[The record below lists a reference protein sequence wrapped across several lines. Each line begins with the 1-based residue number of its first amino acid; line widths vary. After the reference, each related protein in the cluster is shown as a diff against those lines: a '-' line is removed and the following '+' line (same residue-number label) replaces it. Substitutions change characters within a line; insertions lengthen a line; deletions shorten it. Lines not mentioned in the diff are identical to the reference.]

1 MMREMIGARTL
12 ASVFM
17 PKKRRR
23 RKMIMMPSMSA
34 MGMIAGAGIAYM
46 AMRRNK
52 ENNDENMD

>member
-1 MMREMIGARTL
+1 MMREMIGATTL

-23 RKMIMMPSMSA
+23 RKMMMMPSMSA

-52 ENNDENMD
+52 ENNDQNND

>member
-1 MMREMIGARTL
+1 MIREMIGARTM

-23 RKMIMMPSMSA
+23 RKMMMPSMSA
-34 MGMIAGAGIAYM
+34 VGMLAGAGIAYM

-52 ENNDENMD
+52 ENSDEHID

>member
-1 MMREMIGARTL
+1 MIREMIGARTL

-52 ENNDENMD
+52 ENNDENIG